1 MKFNLFGERA
11 NDPWY
16 DLEGETVRAQRRRR
30 HVVSSIAFALSL
42 TALFGATV
50 AWTSL
55 LGVNLFGLHVA
66 LAIGL

>member
-1 MKFNLFGERA
+1 MKLSLFGERA
-11 NDPWY
+11 HDPWY

-30 HVVSSIAFALSL
+30 QFVSSIAFALSL
-42 TALFGATV
+42 TALFGATL

-66 LAIGL
+66 LAL